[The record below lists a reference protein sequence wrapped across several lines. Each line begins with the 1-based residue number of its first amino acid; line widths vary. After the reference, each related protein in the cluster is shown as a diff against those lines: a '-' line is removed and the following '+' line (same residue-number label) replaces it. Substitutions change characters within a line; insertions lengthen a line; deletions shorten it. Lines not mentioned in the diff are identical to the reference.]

1 MTAWE
6 YLNLKGVGSTALAI
20 LLSGLIASN
29 TFDALVQKSTA
40 PNGSTAWVHLI
51 SALSEVQVPG
61 GGADDDYVK
70 WKRGDLIARQDEE
83 ILAIIVAFLE
93 ANT

>member
-1 MTAWE
+1 MTAWQ
-6 YLNLKGVGSTALAI
+6 YLNLKGVGATAFAI
-20 LLSGLIASN
+20 LISGLIATS
-29 TFDALVQKSTA
+29 TWDALVQKSTA

-51 SALSEVQVPG
+51 SVLDEVQITPG
-61 GGADDDYVK
+61 GGVDDYVK
-70 WKRGDLIARQDEE
+70 WKRGDIIARQDDE